1 MKKLSIEQAEPIR
14 KKFAPDWEIRK
25 GKYLYKKVAFDD
37 YNQALRFFMVIE
49 KPQVKLDHFADIGF
63 FYNEVTMMVYTHDVA
78 GLTQLDFELALYIDE
93 ALKQMGAR
101 QLEENLKEEKYTTAF
116 LKKLIAKAEAMADK
130 DFSQYT
136 PADHAFMDKFFGYH
150 LPNMI
155 NQFGDMAGVAAP
167 LLQSQYY
174 EDWSASYKKSIDCS
188 NPKGFSQKAHCAG
201 RKK

>member
-37 YNQALRFFMVIE
+37 YNQVLRFLMVIE
-49 KPQVKLDHFADIGF
+49 KPQIKLDHFADIGF
-63 FYNEVTMMVYTHDVA
+63 FYNEVTMMVYTHDVG

-93 ALKQMGAR
+93 ALKLMGAR
-101 QLEENLKEEKYTTAF
+101 QLEENLKEEKYSTAF

-155 NQFGDMAGVAAP
+155 NQFGDMAGLAAP

-174 EDWSASYKKSIDCS
+174 EDWSAAYKEK
-188 NPKGFSQKAHCAG
+188 NNGFQ
-201 RKK
+201 RTTT